1 MVIAEAAR
9 IQNTRSRSIPI
20 NSEIRRLRPDFNKI
34 VESTVFGKIFVRTR
48 AKTIIAF
55 FFFTYPPF
63 KVKKNQLPMTWLN
76 DLVSLK
82 ESAWGSFGGGYVVYR
97 AINHIFPPAS

>member
-9 IQNTRSRSIPI
+9 IQKTRSRSIPI

-48 AKTIIAF
+48 AKTIIA

-97 AINHIFPPAS
+97 AINHIFRPAS

>member
-9 IQNTRSRSIPI
+9 IQNTPSRSIPI
-20 NSEIRRLRPDFNKI
+20 NSEIRGLRSDFNKI